1 MVSAKPPAKPPRA
14 KPKHTPRAQA
24 DQAARQARVA
34 KEMRANLQKRKAQ
47 QRARREQG
55 EAG

>member
-47 QRARREQG
+47 QRARREQD

>member
-14 KPKHTPRAQA
+14 KPKYTPRARA

-34 KEMRANLQKRKAQ
+34 KEMRANLHKRKAQ

>member
-24 DQAARQARVA
+24 DQAMRQARVA
-34 KEMRANLQKRKAQ
+34 KEMRANLHKRKAQ